1 MAQIIIRPD
10 KAFDHIE
17 EIIQGLYGR
26 PFEPQTQARVNL
38 LYQSFRAEYQAA
50 QDCYQQEAVLVS
62 GSG

>member
-1 MAQIIIRPD
+1 MAQIIRPD

-26 PFEPQTQARVNL
+26 PFEPEAQARVNL
-38 LYQSFRAEYQAA
+38 LYQSFRTEYQAA